1 MAVSLSIDTE
11 GIFNQ
16 SQVFTLNGIKYTIKT
31 YYNNRVMDGEEDTN
45 GSWYISIYDVDTNPI
60 LTGLKCMPNRD
71 MTDRNPD
78 GNFLGGI
85 LSCVDTTP
93 DDPSEDIEIAN
104 FGQNK
109 RYQLWFLTSA
119 DFAEFV

>member
-16 SQVFTLNGIKYTIKT
+16 KQVFTLNGIKYIIKT

-45 GSWYISIYDVDTNPI
+45 GSWYISIYDVDNNPI

-71 MTDRNPD
+71 MIARNPD
-78 GNFLGGI
+78 GNFLNGL

-93 DDPSEDIEIAN
+93 DDPSEDIEIDN

-109 RYQLWFLTSA
+109 RYQLWFLTAA
-119 DFAEFV
+119 DFVEFI